1 MSVILTTDQDA
12 TYFRGMILVC
22 ELSLSDS
29 MDCTLG
35 ARLAE
40 ATLDTSGSAGS
51 WLRTICG
58 ELPLSER
65 KDTVIRVR
73 KSYLAFVPEFL
84 LP

>member
-1 MSVILTTDQDA
+1 
-12 TYFRGMILVC
+12 
-22 ELSLSDS
+22 

-58 ELPLSER
+58 ELQLSER
-65 KDTVIRVR
+65 KDAVIRVR